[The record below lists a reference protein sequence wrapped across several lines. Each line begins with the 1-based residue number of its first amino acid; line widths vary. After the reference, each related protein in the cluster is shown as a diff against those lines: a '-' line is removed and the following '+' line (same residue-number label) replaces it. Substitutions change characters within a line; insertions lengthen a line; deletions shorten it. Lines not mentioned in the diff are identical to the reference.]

1 MQVAAVPRP
10 PAGETRGDTMT
21 NRISPYETGWLSML
35 VARRLATLA
44 EAREAMNRV
53 AQAAI
58 DEMERRRKASRK
70 EKRSRRRR
78 RRDDQMDG

>member
-1 MQVAAVPRP
+1 V
-10 PAGETRGDTMT
+10 T
-21 NRISPYETGWLSML
+21 NRISPYESGWLSML
-35 VARRLATLA
+35 VARRLCTLT

-58 DEMERRRKASRK
+58 DEMERRRKAARRQ
-70 EKRSRRRR
+70 KRSRRGR